1 MRARAEREGR
11 PRIAVSKY
19 VTERV
24 QGDRC
29 AAESDCRAVIPM
41 MSPHPLTVTRQA
53 LWPDSRT
60 SRAAA
65 RINEL
70 PHVGCRRGFVGTGRS
85 VAPRSA
91 AQIARTDARL
101 DNPFSI
107 SSYRPNCC
115 EIAPGEG
122 QRVLD
127 SNPGERTAIFT
138 SLTSPR

>member
-1 MRARAEREGR
+1 MAAARILLRSDREAAVEACARGRRVRAAQNGCFEIFHGKGTGGSLRGRERL
-11 PRIAVSKY
+11 PRSHP
-19 VTERV
+19 
-24 QGDRC
+24 
-29 AAESDCRAVIPM
+29 PM
-41 MSPHPLTVTRQA
+41 MNPQPLTVTRQA
-53 LWPDSRT
+53 WWPISRT
-60 SRAAA
+60 TRAAA
-65 RINEL
+65 RT
-70 PHVGCRRGFVGTGRS
+70 H
-85 VAPRSA
+85 
-91 AQIARTDARL
+91 ARL